1 MNEFECPVCGIEWYK
16 GDLDHLNTEGC
27 PGCSHKFDLES
38 YLHEDEPLWHD
49 WREKC
54 YERMKR
60 QYENE
65 RDAVALL
72 QFKHE
77 IGL

>member
-1 MNEFECPVCGIEWYK
+1 MNTYECPICGTEWYK
-16 GDLDHLNTEGC
+16 SDLEHLNTTGC
-27 PGCSHKFDLES
+27 PGCSRKFNLEEW
-38 YLHEDEPLWHD
+38 LHEDEPLWHD

-60 QYENE
+60 QIDIEN
-65 RDAVALL
+65 DSIALL
-72 QFKHE
+72 QFKHD